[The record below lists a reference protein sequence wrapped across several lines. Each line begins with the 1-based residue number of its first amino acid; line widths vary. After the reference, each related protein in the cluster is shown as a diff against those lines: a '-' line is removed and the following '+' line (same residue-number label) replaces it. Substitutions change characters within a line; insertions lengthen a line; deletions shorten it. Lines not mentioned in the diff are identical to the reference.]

1 VTLPIFTT
9 WDVLVDV
16 YFLVVV
22 QSGLRNIY
30 YPVCGHCAVPTL
42 ALLEHFFFTYN
53 SNPYVV
59 VFAPNALEMVLDERE
74 VVAAFRASVVDTYS
88 V

>member
-1 VTLPIFTT
+1 MTLPIFTA

-22 QSGLRNIY
+22 QSGLRNIHD
-30 YPVCGHCAVPTL
+30 PVSGHCAVPTL
-42 ALLEHFFFTYN
+42 ALLEHFFFAYD

-59 VFAPNALEMVLDERE
+59 VFAPNALEMVFNERK
-74 VVAAFRASVVDTYS
+74 VMAAFRASIVDAYS